1 MIVHEQCEFISKV
14 VIVNS
19 KPALNWRLIAPL
31 CGLLAAVGYTATNI
45 CLRSVTDLEP
55 AFVACVRTFPTLV
68 LMAPLLLLRI
78 FRGQS
83 LVASNG
89 HVLWLLVTGIFTQI
103 FGNVLF
109 QWSLGIIGLALS
121 VPLLFGSMIIG
132 SAAIGKLFL
141 KEHVSRATLISILFL
156 MVAVTVLT
164 LGAQAEVGALNLSEQ
179 KVGLVTLAVLGN
191 MISGFAY
198 STLGAV
204 MRRGM
209 KAGMSIEM
217 TLILLS
223 VIGFISLAS
232 WSVWQYGPSYISA
245 VSFADYQKMLF
256 AGVLN
261 ALAFYALANALQHL
275 NVVYVHLINASQA
288 AMAAIAGV
296 MIFSEPLTW
305 YLVVGILLTATG
317 LLLPS
322 VSQASRRMHSK
333 SEESS
338 PGSEST
344 VVDHS

>member
-1 MIVHEQCEFISKV
+1 M
-14 VIVNS
+14 
-19 KPALNWRLIAPL
+19 
-31 CGLLAAVGYTATNI
+31 
-45 CLRSVTDLEP
+45 
-55 AFVACVRTFPTLV
+55 
-68 LMAPLLLLRI
+68 
-78 FRGQS
+78 
-83 LVASNG
+83 ASNG
-89 HVLWLLVTGIFTQI
+89 HILWLLITGIFTQI

-132 SAAIGKLFL
+132 SAAIGKVFL
-141 KEHVSRATLISILFL
+141 KEHVSKATLISIVLL

-164 LGAQAEVGALNLSEQ
+164 LGAQAEVKTLNLSDK
-179 KVGLVTLAVLGN
+179 KVGLVTLAVIGN

-232 WSVWQYGPSYISA
+232 WSVWQYGTSYITA

-296 MIFSEPLTW
+296 MIFAEPLTW

-322 VSQASRRMHSK
+322 ISQASKKIRAK
-333 SEESS
+333 PEEYLA
-338 PGSEST
+338 GSESA
-344 VVDHS
+344 VRDHPLRFWKRK

>member
-1 MIVHEQCEFISKV
+1 M
-14 VIVNS
+14 NS

-45 CLRSVTDLEP
+45 CLRSVTELEP
-55 AFVACVRTFPTLV
+55 PFVACVRTFPTLV

-89 HVLWLLVTGIFTQI
+89 HVLWLLVTGVFTQI

-132 SAAIGKLFL
+132 SAVIGKVFL
-141 KEHVSRATLISILFL
+141 KEHVSRATLISILLL

-164 LGAQAEVGALNLSEQ
+164 LGAQAEVKSLKLSEQ

-245 VSFADYQKMLF
+245 VSTADYQKMLF
-256 AGVLN
+256 AGILN

-275 NVVYVHLINASQA
+275 NVVYVQLINASQA

-296 MIFSEPLTW
+296 MIFAEPLTW

-322 VSQASRRMHSK
+322 VNQASKKMRSK
-333 SEESS
+333 YDASL

-344 VVDHS
+344 VVDHL